1 MCIYAMDFGTK
12 WKYFR
17 NKTKGHLFPLQNYK
31 FNGVLN
37 KFQAS
42 MYLPLYV
49 IVGKDGEVKD
59 FHTGFKGAEYYRE
72 KFEEELGKN

>member
-1 MCIYAMDFGTK
+1 
-12 WKYFR
+12 
-17 NKTKGHLFPLQNYK
+17 
-31 FNGVLN
+31 
-37 KFQAS
+37 

-59 FHTGFKGAEYYRE
+59 FHIGFKGAEYYRE